1 MTAVTGIAMY
11 LVIWWIVL
19 FAILPFGVRP
29 TTEPGGRGQMTGAP
43 EKADDAEESPMD
55 DARSGDRLGTDFCGC
70 SVGLAAGARRAG
82 AAAPARPLKP
92 AGS

>member
-43 EKADDAEESPMD
+43 EKPMMLKK
-55 DARSGDRLGTDFCGC
+55 ALWTT
-70 SVGLAAGARRAG
+70 LAAAIVWGLIFAVVQSDLLPVRDALVLPPP
-82 AAAPARPLKP
+82 PAR
-92 AGS
+92 